1 MNKSCKWPWESY
13 RYFLISY
20 EIIIFYQ
27 HEIKCTFMYT
37 IHRTLSN
44 QYSECYAKF
53 TTRDKR
59 VLFDCLMFPPSR
71 SLLSI
76 SRYLIFFFSFLFF
89 SFLLF
94 PCSNDKQLT
103 HGQLHTFERLSFLL
117 FSKPYIPW
125 SFHPLSWFI
134 FRLIITRL
142 VFHEPTLD
150 HFNIYTTFCKSWI
163 NVFSNFYNTSTE
175 FKIV

>member
-1 MNKSCKWPWESY
+1 MYVHVYHTSYFIEPIFRMLCKIYHSWQACAFRLPHVSPFTLPFIY
-13 RYFLISY
+13 LKVSHFL
-20 EIIIFYQ
+20 
-27 HEIKCTFMYT
+27 
-37 IHRTLSN
+37 
-44 QYSECYAKF
+44 
-53 TTRDKR
+53 
-59 VLFDCLMFPPSR
+59 
-71 SLLSI
+71 
-76 SRYLIFFFSFLFF
+76 FFFSFLFF